1 MPCLIGWT
9 TAARITAQD
18 GGQPTRRGTPAVNFR
33 HRSCGLVKL
42 AVVNLIDE
50 FHVFVAVAERGSFSA
65 AARVLRLTP
74 STVSKLIARI
84 EQRFGV
90 RAFDR
95 TSKAATLTREGEA
108 YLEHIQRVIDAMA
121 DVDGLADTLARVPQ
135 GMLRIHTMP
144 SFARHQLG
152 PLLPEFM
159 ARYPDLRFEFRLGPR
174 YLTLTDDMDIAIQFG
189 SLSDSS
195 LVARK
200 IASCRRIL
208 CASPAYIKRHGLPA
222 LPVEVTTHQLLSY
235 SIPGRE
241 TWAFIEEGKVRQ
253 IRVESRVCADQADF
267 LLELARAGM
276 GIARLPEFQ
285 VIDDFDSGRLVPVL
299 AENCLREPIY
309 AIVRTRRNLSPRL
322 RVFIDF
328 VEQKLRGARWNI
340 DAPQARG

>member
-1 MPCLIGWT
+1 M
-9 TAARITAQD
+9 
-18 GGQPTRRGTPAVNFR
+18 
-33 HRSCGLVKL
+33 
-42 AVVNLIDE
+42 NLIEE

-74 STVSKLIARI
+74 STVSKLIARV
-84 EQRFGV
+84 ERRFGV

-95 TSKAATLTREGEA
+95 TSKAATLTREGET
-108 YLEHIQRVIDAMA
+108 YLEHIHRVLDAMA
-121 DVDGLADTLARVPQ
+121 DVDALADTLSRVPQ
-135 GMLRIHTMP
+135 GMLRVHTMP
-144 SFARHQLG
+144 SFAHHQLA
-152 PLLPEFM
+152 PLLPEFL
-159 ARYPDLRFEFRLGPR
+159 AQYPDLRFEFRLGPR

-200 IASCRRIL
+200 IASSRRIL
-208 CASPAYIKRHGLPA
+208 CASPAYIKQHGTPA
-222 LPVEVTTHQLLSY
+222 APADIAAHRLLSY

-241 TWAFIEEGKVRQ
+241 TWVFVEDGKARQ
-253 IRVESRVCADQADF
+253 IRVESKVAADQADF

-285 VIDDFDSGRLVPVL
+285 LMNDFTTGRLVPVL
-299 AENCLREPIY
+299 AEFCAREPIY

-328 VEQKLRGARWNI
+328 VEQKLRGAPWNV
-340 DAPQARG
+340 G

>member
-1 MPCLIGWT
+1 M
-9 TAARITAQD
+9 
-18 GGQPTRRGTPAVNFR
+18 
-33 HRSCGLVKL
+33 
-42 AVVNLIDE
+42 NLIDE

-84 EQRFGV
+84 ERRFGV

-95 TSKAATLTREGEA
+95 TSKAATLTREGET
-108 YLEHIQRVIDAMA
+108 YLEHIHRVLDAMA
-121 DVDGLADTLARVPQ
+121 DVDALADTLTRVPQ
-135 GMLRIHTMP
+135 GMLRVHTMP
-144 SFARHQLG
+144 SFARHQLA
-152 PLLPEFM
+152 PLLPEFI
-159 ARYPDLRFEFRLGPR
+159 AQYPDLRFEFRLGPR

-200 IASCRRIL
+200 IASSRRIL
-208 CASPAYIKRHGLPA
+208 CASPAYIKRYGTPA
-222 LPVEVTTHQLLSY
+222 TPDEITAHRLLSY

-241 TWAFIEEGKVRQ
+241 TWAFVEDGKARQ
-253 IRVESRVCADQADF
+253 IRVESKVAADQADF

-285 VIDDFDSGRLVPVL
+285 VINDFTTGRLMPVL
-299 AENCLREPIY
+299 AEFCAREPIY

-328 VEQKLRGARWNI
+328 VEQKLRGAPWNVE
-340 DAPQARG
+340 AR

>member
-1 MPCLIGWT
+1 MSLIE
-9 TAARITAQD
+9 D
-18 GGQPTRRGTPAVNFR
+18 
-33 HRSCGLVKL
+33 
-42 AVVNLIDE
+42 

-95 TSKAATLTREGEA
+95 TSKAARLTREGEA
-108 YLEHIQRVIDAMA
+108 YLEHIRRVIDAMA
-121 DVDGLADTLARVPQ
+121 DVDALADTLARAPQ
-135 GMLRIHTMP
+135 GILRIHTMP
-144 SFARHQLG
+144 SFAHHQLV
-152 PLLPEFM
+152 PLLPEFL
-159 ARYPDLRFEFRLGPR
+159 AQYPDLRFEFRLGPR
-174 YLTLTDDMDIAIQFG
+174 YVTLTDDMDIAIQFG

-200 IASCRRIL
+200 IATSRRLL
-208 CASPAYIKRHGLPA
+208 CASPAYVKRHGVPA
-222 LPVEVTTHQLLSY
+222 APADVTRHQLLSY

-241 TWAFIEEGKVRQ
+241 SWTFVEDGKLRQ
-253 IRVESRVCADQADF
+253 IRVESRVAADQADF

-285 VIDDFDSGRLVPVL
+285 IIDDLAAGRLVPVL
-299 AENCLREPIY
+299 AECSQREPIF

-328 VEQKLRGARWNI
+328 VEKKLRKAAWNVES
-340 DAPQARG
+340 

>member
-1 MPCLIGWT
+1 M
-9 TAARITAQD
+9 
-18 GGQPTRRGTPAVNFR
+18 
-33 HRSCGLVKL
+33 
-42 AVVNLIDE
+42 NLIEE

-65 AARVLRLTP
+65 AARMLRLTP
-74 STVSKLIARI
+74 STVSKLIARV
-84 EQRFGV
+84 ERRFGV

-95 TSKAATLTREGEA
+95 TSKAATLTREGET
-108 YLEHIQRVIDAMA
+108 YLEHIHRVLDAMA
-121 DVDGLADTLARVPQ
+121 DVDALADTLTRVPQ

-144 SFARHQLG
+144 SFAHHQLA
-152 PLLPEFM
+152 PLLPEFL
-159 ARYPDLRFEFRLGPR
+159 AQYPDLRFEFRLGPR

-200 IASCRRIL
+200 IASSRRIL
-208 CASPAYIKRHGLPA
+208 CAAPAYIKRHGA
-222 LPVEVTTHQLLSY
+222 PVAPDDIAAHRLLSY

-241 TWAFIEEGKVRQ
+241 TWAFVEGGKVRQ
-253 IRVESRVCADQADF
+253 IRVESKVAADQADF

-285 VIDDFDSGRLVPVL
+285 IFNDFSAGRLVPVL
-299 AENCLREPIY
+299 TEFCAREPIY

-328 VEQKLRGARWNI
+328 VEQKLRGAPWNVE
-340 DAPQARG
+340 GK

>member
-1 MPCLIGWT
+1 MNQIE
-9 TAARITAQD
+9 
-18 GGQPTRRGTPAVNFR
+18 
-33 HRSCGLVKL
+33 
-42 AVVNLIDE
+42 E
-50 FHVFVAVAERGSFSA
+50 FHVYVAVAERGSFSA

-84 EQRFGV
+84 EHRFGV

-121 DVDGLADTLARVPQ
+121 DVDALADSLARAPQ

-144 SFARHQLG
+144 SFAHHQLV
-152 PLLPEFM
+152 PMLPEFM
-159 ARYPDLRFEFRLGPR
+159 AQYPDLRFEFRLGPR

-189 SLSDSS
+189 ALSDSS

-200 IASCRRIL
+200 IASSRRIL
-208 CASPAYIKRHGLPA
+208 CASPAYIKRRGAPVVPA
-222 LPVEVTTHQLLSY
+222 DVTAHELLSY

-241 TWAFIEEGKVRQ
+241 TWTFVEAGKPRQ
-253 IRVESRVCADQADF
+253 IRVQSRVSADQADF

-285 VIDDFDSGRLVPVL
+285 VTADFAAGRLVPVL
-299 AENCLREPIY
+299 AQHCPREPIY

-322 RVFIDF
+322 RVFIEF
-328 VEQKLRGARWNI
+328 VERKLRGAPWNVE
-340 DAPQARG
+340 DK